1 MNTFMQADIF
11 FFITTIAVMLI
22 TIGICIALFYII
34 RLARD
39 VEQTFVSTK
48 KKMGEF
54 ADNIDDA
61 KNELLES
68 PVIQLITSFAKKT
81 RRKKYAKENE

>member
-48 KKMGEF
+48 KKMEEF